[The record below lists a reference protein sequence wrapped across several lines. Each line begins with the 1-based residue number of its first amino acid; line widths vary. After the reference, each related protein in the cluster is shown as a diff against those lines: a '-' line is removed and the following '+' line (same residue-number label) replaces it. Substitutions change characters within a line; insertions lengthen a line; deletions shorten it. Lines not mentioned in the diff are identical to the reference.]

1 MKYHPV
7 VCLKFANVCLR
18 HTQTQKE
25 ERHHD
30 LLNLVNLHARNQ
42 ITSFEGEEVRT

>member
-1 MKYHPV
+1 MKHHLMA
-7 VCLKFANVCLR
+7 CLKFANVCLR
-18 HTQTQKE
+18 KTLSQKE
-25 ERHHD
+25 ERHQD